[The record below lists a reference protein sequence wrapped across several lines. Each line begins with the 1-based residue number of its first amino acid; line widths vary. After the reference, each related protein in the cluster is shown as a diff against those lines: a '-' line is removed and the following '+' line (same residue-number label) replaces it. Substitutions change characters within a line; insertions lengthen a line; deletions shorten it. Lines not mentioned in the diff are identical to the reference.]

1 MTLTQ
6 FGGLFV
12 VYGISLA
19 FILILIYQEFRRV
32 RFNFNIFFSLLY
44 LLTFYFGFPLTSV
57 LVFQFDVEI
66 VPVDSLLH
74 AMLASGCFY
83 AIYYVAYKTRLT
95 YKTRSDNEAHI
106 GHCAHRD
113 PLKPGTLMMT
123 SPRKPL
129 FTMNRVETNLAW
141 LLLAGIAIV
150 TVGLFFM
157 QNGFLLFKL
166 QSYNQIFSSKV
177 SGVAL
182 KRFFYFFI
190 PAMLV
195 VFFLKPTKARWL
207 CFLVGTVGFGILT
220 YVIVG
225 GTRANIIIAFALFLF
240 IGIVRGWITL
250 WMLFAAGMMG
260 VVGMFWLALKRY
272 GLEVSGAEAFY
283 TFLYLTRDTFSPWEN
298 LALLLDNYSKIDFQG
313 LAPIIR
319 DFYVF
324 IPNWV
329 WPDRPNLVWNTA
341 NYFTWDVLNNHSG
354 LAISPTLI
362 GSLVVMGGVFFIPLG
377 AIVVGF
383 LIKWFDWIYEA
394 GKQESNR
401 YKAAI
406 LQAFCFGAIFNMI
419 VLAREGVDS
428 FVSRVVFFC
437 IIFGLCLVAAKLLY
451 WLFESAGL
459 IRKLVVNNLAVS
471 RKTSVLLD
479 VRKENGVE

>member
-12 VYGISLA
+12 VYLISLV
-19 FILILIYQEFRRV
+19 FILTLTYQEFRRV
-32 RFNFNIFFSLLY
+32 RFNFNVFFSLLY
-44 LLTFYFGFPLTSV
+44 LLTFYFGFPLTCL
-57 LVFQFDVEI
+57 LVFQFDVEV
-66 VPVDSLLH
+66 VPVDALLH
-74 AMLASGCFY
+74 ALLTSTGFY
-83 AIYYVAYKTRLT
+83 GIYYVSYKTRL
-95 YKTRSDNEAHI
+95 
-106 GHCAHRD
+106 
-113 PLKPGTLMMT
+113 
-123 SPRKPL
+123 RKPSMQPKTPV
-129 FTMNRVETNLAW
+129 FTMNRVETNFTW
-141 LLLAGIAIV
+141 LLLVLVAAV

-166 QSYNQIFSSKV
+166 QSYSQIFSSQV

-195 VFFLKPTKARWL
+195 VYFLKPTQLRWL
-207 CFLVGTVGFGILT
+207 FFLMSTVAFGILT

-250 WMLFAAGMMG
+250 WMLMTAGAMG
-260 VVGMFWLALKRY
+260 IVGMFWLALKRY
-272 GLEVSGAEAFY
+272 SLDVNGAEAFY

-298 LALLLDNYSKIDFQG
+298 LALLLNNYDKIDFQG

-324 IPNWV
+324 IPSWL
-329 WPDRPNLVWNTA
+329 WPGRPDVVLNSA
-341 NYFTWDVLNNHSG
+341 NYFTWEVLDNHSG

-362 GSLVVMGGVFFIPLG
+362 GSLVVMGGVLFVPVG
-377 AIVVGF
+377 AIVVG
-383 LIKWFDWIYEA
+383 LIIKWFDWIYEL
-394 GKQESNR
+394 GKQETNR

-406 LQAFCFGAIFNMI
+406 LQAFCFGAIFNII
-419 VLAREGVDS
+419 VLAREGLDA

-437 IIFGLCLVAAKLLY
+437 IIFGLCLVVAKLLY

-459 IRKLVVNNLAVS
+459 IRKYLTSNLVVSQKRPLQCKE
-471 RKTSVLLD
+471 RKWS
-479 VRKENGVE
+479 

>member
-1 MTLTQ
+1 MTLAQ
-6 FGGLFV
+6 LGGLTL
-12 VYGISLA
+12 VYFISLG
-19 FILILIYQEFRRV
+19 FILLLTYQEFRRV
-32 RFNFNIFFSLLY
+32 RFNFNVFFSMLY
-44 LLTFYFGFPLTSV
+44 LLTFYFGFPLTCL
-57 LVFQFDVEI
+57 LVFQFDVAV
-66 VPVDSLLH
+66 VPVDALLH
-74 AMLASGCFY
+74 ALLAATSFY
-83 AIYYVAYKTRLT
+83 AIYYVT
-95 YKTRSDNEAHI
+95 YKVR
-106 GHCAHRD
+106 
-113 PLKPGTLMMT
+113 L
-123 SPRKPL
+123 RKASSEPSRPL

-141 LLLAGIAIV
+141 ILLALIAIV
-150 TVGLFFM
+150 TVGIFFL

-166 QSYNQIFSSKV
+166 KTYSQIFSSQV

-195 VFFLKPTKARWL
+195 VYFLKPTQQRWL
-207 CFLVGTVGFGILT
+207 FFLCATVGFGILT

-250 WMLFAAGMMG
+250 WMLIAAGVMSI
-260 VVGMFWLALKRY
+260 VGMFWLALKRY
-272 GLEVSGAEAFY
+272 GLDVSGAEAFY

-298 LALLLDNYSKIDFQG
+298 LALLLNNYDKIEFQG

-324 IPNWV
+324 IPSWV
-329 WPDRPNLVWNTA
+329 WPQRPDVVLNSA
-341 NYFTWDVLNNHSG
+341 NYFTWEVLNYHAG

-362 GSLVVMGGVFFIPLG
+362 GSLVVMGGVVFIPLG
-377 AIVVGF
+377 AVVVG
-383 LIKWFDWIYEA
+383 LIIKWFDWLYQQGLNEH
-394 GKQESNR
+394 NR
-401 YKAAI
+401 YKSAI

-437 IIFGLCLVAAKLLY
+437 LVFGACLIAAKLLY

-459 IRKLVVNNLAVS
+459 
-471 RKTSVLLD
+471 
-479 VRKENGVE
+479 VRHYVINQVRNKPRLEQKEK

>member
-12 VYGISLA
+12 VYIISVA
-19 FILILIYQEFRRV
+19 FILTLTYQEFRRV
-32 RFNFNIFFSLLY
+32 RFNFNVFFSLLY
-44 LLTFYFGFPLTSV
+44 LLTFYFGFPLTSL
-57 LVFQFDVEI
+57 LVFQFDVAV
-66 VPVDSLLH
+66 VPVNSLLH
-74 AMLASGCFY
+74 AILASGCFY

-95 YKTRSDNEAHI
+95 YKRRPNDNIRPENLTVTA
-106 GHCAHRD
+106 
-113 PLKPGTLMMT
+113 
-123 SPRKPL
+123 PRKPL
-129 FTMNRVETNLAW
+129 FTMNRVETNLTW

-150 TVGLFFM
+150 TVGSFFM

-166 QSYNQIFSSKV
+166 QSYSQIFSSQV

-195 VFFLKPTKARWL
+195 VFFLKPTKVRWL
-207 CFLVGTVGFGILT
+207 CFLAGTVGFGILT

-250 WMLFAAGMMG
+250 WMLFTAGAMG
-260 VVGMFWLALKRY
+260 IVGMFWLALKRY
-272 GLEVSGAEAFY
+272 SLDVSGAEAFY

-324 IPNWV
+324 IPGWV

-377 AIVVGF
+377 AIAVGF
-383 LIKWFDWIYEA
+383 IIKWFDWIYEA

-437 IIFGLCLVAAKLLY
+437 IVFGLCLVAAKLLY

-459 IRKLVVNNLAVS
+459 IRKLVVSNLATS
-471 RKTSVLLD
+471 RKTSVILD
-479 VRKENGVE
+479 ARKKNGVE

>member
-1 MTLTQ
+1 MTLAQ

-12 VYGISLA
+12 VYTISLI
-19 FILILIYQEFRRV
+19 FILTLMYQEFRRV

-44 LLTFYFGFPLTSV
+44 LLTFYFGFPLTSI
-57 LVFQFDVEI
+57 LVFQFDVQVVSI
-66 VPVDSLLH
+66 DSLLH

-83 AIYYVAYKTRLT
+83 AIYFVSYKIRLR
-95 YKTRSDNEAHI
+95 YRIPDNDTA
-106 GHCAHRD
+106 
-113 PLKPGTLMMT
+113 
-123 SPRKPL
+123 SNNVVSRKPL
-129 FTMNRVETNLAW
+129 FTMNRVETNLTW
-141 LLLAGIAIV
+141 LLLAGIAIS
-150 TVGLFFM
+150 TVGSFFL

-166 QSYNQIFSSKV
+166 QSYSQIFSSQV

-190 PAMLV
+190 PAVLV
-195 VFFLKPTKARWL
+195 VFFLKPTKVRWL

-220 YVIVG
+220 YIIVG

-250 WMLFAAGMMG
+250 WMLLVAGVMG
-260 VVGMFWLALKRY
+260 IVGMFWLALKRY
-272 GLEVSGAEAFY
+272 SLDVSGAEAFY

-298 LALLLDNYSKIDFQG
+298 LALLLDNYHKIDFQG

-324 IPNWV
+324 IPGWV

-341 NYFTWDVLNNHSG
+341 NYFTWDVLDNHSG

-377 AIVVGF
+377 AVAVGMI
-383 LIKWFDWIYEA
+383 IKWFDWIYEA
-394 GKQESNR
+394 GKQETNR

-428 FVSRVVFFC
+428 FVSRVVFFG
-437 IIFGLCLVAAKLLY
+437 IVFGLCLIAAKLLY
-451 WLFESAGL
+451 WLFDSAGVV
-459 IRKLVVNNLAVS
+459 RKFVINNLSASQKTPVMVGVR
-471 RKTSVLLD
+471 RK
-479 VRKENGVE
+479 NGDE